1 MKTDP
6 KRKPRE
12 IEIPRELGQT
22 WEEDPA
28 HLPPGEY
35 ITMHRCNDPDEWD
48 IQKVRVRLPLA
59 GINPEVNM
67 CSPHDGYYY
76 NRLMFTRAGGTP
88 DDTVTFRST
97 QPNWAESSEFARAFF

>member
-1 MKTDP
+1 MVVRPPSEIPAVVMKTNP

-35 ITMHRCNDPDEWD
+35 ITKHKCNDPDEWD
-48 IQKVRVRLPLA
+48 IQKVRVRLLLA
-59 GINPEVNM
+59 GVNAEVNI
-67 CSPHDGYYY
+67 CCLHGQAAHK
-76 NRLMFTRAGGTP
+76 TA
-88 DDTVTFRST
+88 
-97 QPNWAESSEFARAFF
+97 Q